1 MIVDSVMER
10 RQLLRPDRDELEA
23 ELVEEGK
30 DTVLTGTDLLAAA
43 PGDHS
48 GKDLLV
54 EQGDRR
60 RGRWPPARP
69 RTGPHLDQAPGR

>member
-43 PGDHS
+43 P
-48 GKDLLV
+48 
-54 EQGDRR
+54 R
-60 RGRWPPARP
+60 
-69 RTGPHLDQAPGR
+69 